1 MGVHDGH
8 RERKREQFL
17 RHGADSF
24 ADHELLELL
33 LYSAVPRRDTNPL
46 AHDLINYFGS
56 LHAVLSAP
64 AEELQKFSGISQSGA
79 VLLKLIPS
87 IYRRAA
93 LSAGENEQ
101 ILDTVEK
108 IGRFFVDLYVA
119 ESCEIMYQLCLD
131 AKGRRLNLYKVT
143 DGDPSSVNLNV
154 RKIVE
159 NAILSQASMVALAH
173 NHPSGVPFPSPED
186 REATLRIR
194 DALEM
199 IDVRLVEHVIVAD
212 NDYISMWESGMM
224 GP

>member
-8 RERKREQFL
+8 RDRKKAQYRRCGSEP
-17 RHGADSF
+17 F

-33 LYSAVPRRDTNPL
+33 LFFAIPRVDTNPA
-46 AHDLINYFGS
+46 AHALLDRFGS
-56 LHAVLSAP
+56 LQAVFTASVD
-64 AEELQKFSGISQSGA
+64 ELAKVPHIGPNAALLIS
-79 VLLKLIPS
+79 LIPTL
-87 IYRRAA
+87 YRRANSEFVLDTRA
-93 LSAGENEQ
+93 RMGEYFRELLSAEPKE
-101 ILDTVEK
+101 V
-108 IGRFFVDLYVA
+108 
-119 ESCEIMYQLCLD
+119 MYQLCLD
-131 AKGRRLNLYKVT
+131 AKGRRRNIYRVGEGDVASVSLNT
-143 DGDPSSVNLNV
+143 
-154 RKIVE
+154 RQIVE
-159 NAILSQASMVALAH
+159 NAINSKAAMVALAH

>member
-8 RERKREQFL
+8 RDRKKAQYRRCGSEP
-17 RHGADSF
+17 F

-33 LYSAVPRRDTNPL
+33 LFFAIPRVDTNPAAHALQAVFTASVDEL
-46 AHDLINYFGS
+46 AKVPHIGPNAALLIS
-56 LHAVLSAP
+56 
-64 AEELQKFSGISQSGA
+64 
-79 VLLKLIPS
+79 LIPTL
-87 IYRRAA
+87 YRRAMVSA
-93 LSAGENEQ
+93 ANSEFVLDTRARMGEYFRELLSAEPKE
-101 ILDTVEK
+101 V
-108 IGRFFVDLYVA
+108 
-119 ESCEIMYQLCLD
+119 MYQLCLD
-131 AKGRRLNLYKVT
+131 AKGRRRNIYRVGEGDVASVSLNT
-143 DGDPSSVNLNV
+143 
-154 RKIVE
+154 RQIVE
-159 NAILSQASMVALAH
+159 NAINSKAAMVALAH